1 MSDKAGSQIRI
12 DATAQHG
19 LKSWITPRL
28 QSLPISAT
36 KSGGTGEGDATHHWT
51 S

>member
-1 MSDKAGSQIRI
+1 MSNESGGPIRI
-12 DATAQHG
+12 DATSQHA
-19 LKSWITPRL
+19 LKNWITPRL